1 MVTHR
6 QQTAAVQLIQAKI
19 CIIEDYRCDEKWDL
33 LWMETEA
40 IVTSL
45 NISMENHTQTIRW
58 FRLLAAYML
67 PSIIDSILY

>member
-6 QQTAAVQLIQAKI
+6 QQTAAVQLIKAKI

-45 NISMENHTQTIRW
+45 NISMENHTQTNRW
-58 FRLLAAYML
+58 FGLLAAYML
-67 PSIIDSILY
+67 PSIIGSILY